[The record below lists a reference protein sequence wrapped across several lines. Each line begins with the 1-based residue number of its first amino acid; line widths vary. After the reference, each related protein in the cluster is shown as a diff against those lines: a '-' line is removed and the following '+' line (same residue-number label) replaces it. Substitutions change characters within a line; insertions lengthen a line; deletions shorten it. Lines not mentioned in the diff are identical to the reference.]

1 MKRTSVSLGR
11 LRELLPLDYFLFNL
25 AVTSRKCHIHSTI
38 TPCFVRFWLAR
49 PVSREFSI
57 TNKQFTF
64 FQEGNVGEQGRG
76 RLGTTKIFEKD
87 WWWLRKK
94 RNAASFRV
102 TILPGAIN
110 LLFRNTC
117 QFSIIIKVNYT
128 KEIIKSCYLHEYTGC
143 PMGVSQKLY
152 VITRVVWN
160 TFSLNSTPC
169 IYF

>member
-64 FQEGNVGEQGRG
+64 FQEGNREGDDWELPKFSR
-76 RLGTTKIFEKD
+76 KIDDGSGKKETPPASESRFYRVLSIFCFEIPVNFGSL
-87 WWWLRKK
+87 LRSITLKK
-94 RNAASFRV
+94 SSNRATFIYRV
-102 TILPGAIN
+102 SHLKKQKK
-110 LLFRNTC
+110 LRWDYLMEHF
-117 QFSIIIKVNYT
+117 FSK
-128 KEIIKSCYLHEYTGC
+128 
-143 PMGVSQKLY
+143 
-152 VITRVVWN
+152 
-160 TFSLNSTPC
+160 
-169 IYF
+169 

>member
-64 FQEGNVGEQGRG
+64 FSRGERRGRG
-76 RLGTTKIFEKD
+76 DDWELPKFSRKIDDGSGKKETPPASESRFYRVLSIFCFEIPV
-87 WWWLRKK
+87 
-94 RNAASFRV
+94 NF
-102 TILPGAIN
+102 G
-110 LLFRNTC
+110 
-117 QFSIIIKVNYT
+117 IIIKVNYT